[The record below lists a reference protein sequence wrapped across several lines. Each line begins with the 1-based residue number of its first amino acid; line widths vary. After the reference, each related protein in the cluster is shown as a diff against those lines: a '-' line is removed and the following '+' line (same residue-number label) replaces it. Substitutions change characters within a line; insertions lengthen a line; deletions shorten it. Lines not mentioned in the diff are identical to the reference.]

1 MKDVDRQQ
9 RLSELAKA
17 IDNLC
22 YFGTEYQDLKRKD
35 FYAYGFRV
43 TIGKS
48 VYLTLC
54 RSTFGNLANFYRCRT
69 NKAMVDA
76 HKVYICTS
84 SDM

>member
-1 MKDVDRQQ
+1 VKDVDRQQ

-43 TIGKS
+43 TIGKKRLLDALS
-48 VYLTLC
+48 LDDSKSRKFL
-54 RSTFGNLANFYRCRT
+54 SLSNKQSNGRC
-69 NKAMVDA
+69 
-76 HKVYICTS
+76 S
-84 SDM
+84 